1 MENFVFLKK
10 KAKKW
15 HRGLVHP
22 SYSIKGKKGSKFD
35 NYIIHNMSKDLSD
48 LVKRFN
54 RNTSLRS
61 EELKKQKNLKV
72 DISLRKILS
81 RFIKSFF

>member
-1 MENFVFLKK
+1 
-10 KAKKW
+10 
-15 HRGLVHP
+15 
-22 SYSIKGKKGSKFD
+22 
-35 NYIIHNMSKDLSD
+35 MSKDLSD

-81 RFIKSFF
+81 RFIKSFFFKKRL